1 MNSQTFTITLDEK
14 DLNVIG
20 EALSMMQ
27 YRVAAP
33 LIDKINSQINQ
44 KGEEQDAGS

>member
-1 MNSQTFTITLDEK
+1 MQTFQLTLTES
-14 DLNVIG
+14 DLSVIG

-33 LIDKINSQINQ
+33 LISKINSQINPKQ
-44 KGEEQDAGS
+44 EESDASP